1 MPRLDKNS
9 AVSRRRF
16 ALNVDRLEDRTL
28 LSIASLSHRTAISTL
43 AVAGHS
49 GTMSHPLAIFHAERV
64 SALRAAHAVKV
75 EAHASEMRALKEDR
89 LAAKHDLDL
98 VQFANRSGGG
108 ANPTYSP
115 VAGAFTPAQLES
127 AYGTSTLGA
136 ANEGQGT
143 TIAIID
149 ELNDTSITSDANA
162 YSAEYG
168 LPQFNTTGG
177 PTMSV
182 VLDSTLASVGS
193 AKGTGVGDE
202 TSLDVELAHAM
213 APLANILLVEVP
225 ATGTAANEFKE
236 LLQGAQYAASQSV
249 GGAPV
254 VDVSMSYGYP
264 ESSIGN
270 SSVVSL
276 NSTYVATGALT
287 SVPLDVSSGD
297 GSSPEFPAT
306 SPNVIA
312 VGGTSLYLTSQNA
325 YNYETAWGGRAG
337 AVPAAAGPVATSPL
351 RPFRAQRREIEHQ
364 ANHPRRFA
372 GR

>member
-1 MPRLDKNS
+1 MK
-9 AVSRRRF
+9 V
-16 ALNVDRLEDRTL
+16 
-28 LSIASLSHRTAISTL
+28 
-43 AVAGHS
+43 
-49 GTMSHPLAIFHAERV
+49 
-64 SALRAAHAVKV
+64 AAHAG
-75 EAHASEMRALKEDR
+75 EMRARHEDR
-89 LAAKHDLDL
+89 LAARHSLDL
-98 VQFANRSGGG
+98 LQISNRSGGG
-108 ANPTYSP
+108 GNPTYSP

-127 AYGTSTLGA
+127 AYGTSALRA

-162 YSAEYG
+162 YSAQYG

-225 ATGTAANEFKE
+225 ASGTAANEFKE
-236 LLQGAQYAASQSV
+236 LLQGAQFAASQSV

-276 NSTYVATGALT
+276 NNTYVATGALT

-325 YNYETAWGGRAG
+325 YHYETAWGGHAG
-337 AVPAAAGPVATSPL
+337 AA
-351 RPFRAQRREIEHQ
+351 RRRRAQWQLFRSDLSNRQWRKTEHQ
-364 ANHPRRFA
+364 ADHPRRLP
-372 GR
+372 GRRPLHGCVGL